1 MKEQMRIFTIGLIA
15 ISVFAGALQAEER
28 SRVGE
33 LRGTFVRLT
42 EQHVGERGY
51 LGVVIRPLEGR
62 EHVTVLLSQRQQ
74 ELAAMARELRE
85 GQRVGVAYLTEAG
98 HRWVRE
104 LAVER
109 GRQARTRPEQERAR
123 LGTEALLARL
133 ERLEAMVEEFR
144 QEIARLRA
152 ELRHSRS
159 PREEPR
165 REVRRE
171 RESRDRRAREERP
184 RSEREVARHQLEVME
199 MGLHALKEANRA
211 DAAELLTLAIRAR
224 EMMLEGRR
232 DEEAQ
237 AVRQRAPN
245 RERLA
250 EILSMAARLWRE
262 FGRAEKAVAVGQL
275 AEQMSAARRERASQR
290 ERRGESEREVAL
302 RQIRVMRYALH
313 ALVEADKPDAAD
325 LLERAIHSRELALE
339 GRRDEEAMRIRAGA

>member
-74 ELAAMARELRE
+74 ELAAMARELQE

-123 LGTEALLARL
+123 RGTEALLARL
-133 ERLEAMVEEFR
+133 ERLEAIVEELHE
-144 QEIARLRA
+144 EIAGLRA
-152 ELRHSRS
+152 ELRRS
-159 PREEPR
+159 QGPGEEPR

-171 RESRDRRAREERP
+171 RESRNRRAR
-184 RSEREVARHQLEVME
+184 
-199 MGLHALKEANRA
+199 
-211 DAAELLTLAIRAR
+211 
-224 EMMLEGRR
+224 
-232 DEEAQ
+232 
-237 AVRQRAPN
+237 
-245 RERLA
+245 
-250 EILSMAARLWRE
+250 
-262 FGRAEKAVAVGQL
+262 
-275 AEQMSAARRERASQR
+275 
-290 ERRGESEREVAL
+290 
-302 RQIRVMRYALH
+302 
-313 ALVEADKPDAAD
+313 
-325 LLERAIHSRELALE
+325 
-339 GRRDEEAMRIRAGA
+339 